1 MFRRLRYKIAAY
13 FAALMIVVMALVL
26 LVVNI
31 LVGRNADSVIELR
44 FNEARLLFQQQLSND
59 ARYLTGMG
67 LVVSR
72 APRLLA
78 AVGTGDHATVLDA
91 AEALRNQVKS
101 ELITVIDRGGR
112 VMAQVHDP
120 QHWGEDVTGEPLI
133 SSALNGRSQA
143 GLIVE
148 EGEIYQVVAVPLVSG
163 GEEISGALRLG
174 FRINDQFAS
183 TMKNL
188 TGTDITFF
196 TGSKMLASS
205 LDSTARQE
213 LERILGGLP
222 EGRKDVFSK
231 AEAFDIKIGRERFRC
246 AVVDLPI
253 RGSMYLIQ
261 RSIDREKAFHVQLQM
276 LLLLVGLV
284 SLIIATLV
292 SVFLARGIARPVSQL
307 AELSSKVAGG
317 NLEVHFES
325 LARDEIGELARSFNF
340 MTDRLRKYLAELDRH
355 RRNLERMVEERT
367 AELAAANQQL
377 EQRNLRLSELSE
389 LSLASFEDQIAL
401 FEAITETARKLL
413 GADIAVLG
421 RMIPDQCEIFTVSG
435 AERTRISD
443 PSAFGF
449 LARYYSL
456 EPEKDILIKE
466 IDESV
471 GKPGSGKRKRE
482 TFKSYVRVNIQINER
497 KFASLCLL
505 SRSRAAFNAQDLEV
519 LGILRRILSAE
530 VERKEWERQI
540 LAYAAEVEKANK
552 AKSEFL
558 ANMSH
563 ELRTPLNAII
573 GFSELMNMGS
583 PGELN
588 EKQKRYVNNI
598 FTSGKHLLTLIN
610 EILDLSK
617 VEAGVLDLTPE
628 KFIIADA
635 LNNTES
641 LIRGYA
647 AKKKVEIVF
656 TVAPDLTTITV
667 DQTRF
672 KQILFNLLSNA
683 VKFTPEGG
691 NIELKAS
698 LLEDVGSLEQTA
710 RLSPGGY
717 LLISVAD
724 SGIGIAPEDH
734 NLVWGEFKQVD
745 SSYARIQEGTGLG
758 LALTKRLVEMQDGA
772 VWFES
777 APGAGTTFYFV
788 LPLGTVQAA
797 KTPAEHQAAGRK
809 ES

>member
-13 FAALMIVVMALVL
+13 FAALMVGVMALVL
-26 LVVNI
+26 LVVNV
-31 LVGRNADSVIELR
+31 LVGRNADSVIKLR
-44 FNEARLLFQQQLSND
+44 FDEARLLFQQQLDND
-59 ARYLTGMG
+59 ARYLTDMG

-78 AVGTGDHATVLDA
+78 AVATGDHATVLDA
-91 AEALRNQVKS
+91 AGSLREQVKS
-101 ELITVIDRGGR
+101 ELITIIDRHGR

-120 QHWGEDVTGEPLI
+120 QHWGADVTGEPLI

-143 GLIVE
+143 GLIVD

-174 FRINDQFAS
+174 FRINNQFAS

-196 TGSKMLASS
+196 TGNKMLASS
-205 LDSTARQE
+205 LDRPARQE
-213 LERILGGLP
+213 LERILGSLS
-222 EGRKDVFSK
+222 ENRKDVFSK
-231 AEAFDIKIGRERFRC
+231 AEPFDIKLKGERFRC
-246 AVVDLPI
+246 AAVNLPI
-253 RGSMYLIQ
+253 RGSLYLIQ
-261 RSIDREKAFHVQLQM
+261 RSIDREKAYHVQLQV

-284 SLIIATLV
+284 SLLIATLV

-317 NLEVHFES
+317 NLEVRFES
-325 LARDEIGELARSFNF
+325 RARDEIGELARSFNF
-340 MTDRLRKYLAELDRH
+340 MTERLRKYLSELDRH

-377 EQRNLRLSELSE
+377 EQRNLRLSELSD
-389 LSLASFEDQIAL
+389 LSLASFEDQVAL
-401 FEAITETARKLL
+401 YEAITETARNLL
-413 GADIAVLG
+413 SAEIAVLG
-421 RMIPDQCEIFTVSG
+421 RMNPDKCEIFAISG
-435 AERTRISD
+435 ADRSQFGKS
-443 PSAFGF
+443 SAFGF

-471 GKPGSGKRKRE
+471 GVPGSGKKKPG
-482 TFKSYVRVNIQINER
+482 TFKSYVRADIYISDR

-505 SRSRAAFNAQDLEV
+505 SRVREAFSAQDLEV

-573 GFSELMNMGS
+573 GFSELMNMGA

-617 VEAGVLDLTPE
+617 VEAGVLDLTPDN
-628 KFIIADA
+628 FIIADA

-656 TVAPDLTTITV
+656 TVAPDLSTITV

-672 KQILFNLLSNA
+672 KQILFNILSNA

-691 NIELKAS
+691 KIVLEARLLKDIT
-698 LLEDVGSLEQTA
+698 EFEQTS
-710 RLSPGGY
+710 RLTPDDY
-717 LLISVAD
+717 LYITVAD
-724 SGIGIAPEDH
+724 NGIGIAPESH
-734 NLVWGEFKQVD
+734 NLVWAEFKQVD
-745 SSYARIQEGTGLG
+745 SSYARKQEGTGLG
-758 LALTKRLVEMQDGA
+758 LALTKRLVDMQGGA
-772 VWFES
+772 IWFES
-777 APGAGTTFYFV
+777 APGVGTTFHFV
-788 LPLGTVQAA
+788 LPLEFAETAIPQAA
-797 KTPAEHQAAGRK
+797 RQPAGRK